1 MHMHTQRLHWLVLV
15 CCFLSTPAWS
25 DAQTW
30 KINLKNADIREFIT
44 QVSTITGKTFVVD
57 PRVKGNVTVVSD
69 RNLDTDAVYALFLS
83 VLRVHGFGA
92 SRTGDVV
99 RIVQS
104 ATVKQSGAP
113 VNDDGGS
120 LSEEVVT
127 RVISARNVAA
137 AELVKILRPMIPQ
150 YGHIAAVAQA
160 NVVII
165 SDHADN
171 IGRLLTI
178 IRQVDVADEDEVVV
192 VALEQAWVGSVVEI
206 LEQVAPDQI
215 GKSADGPQR
224 VLVIGND
231 RNNTLVL
238 RGKSGPIAEVRSLIE
253 QLDQPATSSGST
265 RVFKLNHADATGIAE
280 ILNGVLI
287 DPRGRGDN
295 SKSENTSIQAD
306 TSLNAIVVR
315 ADPGT
320 ITEIE
325 DILRQLDIRKAQVLI
340 EAAIVEISVDETSAI
355 GIEAGAADATGES
368 VPFVSTTLNG
378 IISNVLSNI
387 AATAGESGKI
397 DPVQGIASVGSPTL
411 AVARLDP
418 DGVSF
423 GAILNA
429 LAVNTSAD
437 LLSTPSVLTLD
448 NEQANILAG
457 QTVPFRTGSFTSTNN
472 GASNPFTTIQRQDVG
487 IELTVTPHIHDDSSI
502 RLEVSQS
509 VENVVNTG
517 LEIGEAGFSD
527 VVTNKRSIETTILA
541 DDRQTI
547 VLGGLIQDDL
557 RETRKRV
564 PLIGSIPVL
573 GRLFQNRSK
582 ARTKRHLLVFLRP
595 TIQRN
600 REEVADTTDRKYKGI
615 WQVQI
620 ESRESGSESEPQL
633 EQIYEGRRD

>member
-1 MHMHTQRLHWLVLV
+1 MQIQRFHWLALV
-15 CCFLSTPAWS
+15 VCLLASPSWS

-69 RNLDTDAVYALFLS
+69 RKLDSDAVYALFLS

-92 SRTGDVV
+92 SRTGEVV

-113 VNDDGGS
+113 VFDDDRS

-171 IGRLLTI
+171 IARLLTI

-215 GKSADGPQR
+215 GKSAEGPQR

-238 RGKSGPIAEVRSLIE
+238 RGKSAPIDEVRSLIE

-265 RVFKLNHADATGIAE
+265 RVFQLNHADASRTAE
-280 ILNGVLI
+280 ILNGILVQ
-287 DPRGRGDN
+287 PRGGGNN
-295 SKSENTSIQAD
+295 SQPENVNIQAD

-315 ADPGT
+315 TDPGT
-320 ITEIE
+320 ILEIE
-325 DILRQLDIRKAQVLI
+325 DILSQLDIRKAQVLI
-340 EAAIVEISVDETSAI
+340 EAAIVEVSVDQTSAV
-355 GIEAGAADATGES
+355 GIEAGAADASGES

-378 IISNVLSNI
+378 IISNVLSSI
-387 AATAGESGKI
+387 SATAESGKI

-429 LAVNTSAD
+429 LAINTSAD

-472 GASNPFTTIQRQDVG
+472 GASNPFTTIQREDVG

-557 RETRKRV
+557 RETRKKV
-564 PLIGSIPVL
+564 PLVGSIPFL

-582 ARTKRHLLVFLRP
+582 NRTKRHLLVFLRP

-600 REEVADTTDRKYKGI
+600 REEIADTTDRKYKGI
-615 WQVQI
+615 WQVQL
-620 ESRESGSESEPQL
+620 ESRKSGTANEPQID
-633 EQIYEGRRD
+633 EIYEGRRE

>member
-1 MHMHTQRLHWLVLV
+1 
-15 CCFLSTPAWS
+15 
-25 DAQTW
+25 
-30 KINLKNADIREFIT
+30 
-44 QVSTITGKTFVVD
+44 
-57 PRVKGNVTVVSD
+57 
-69 RNLDTDAVYALFLS
+69 
-83 VLRVHGFGA
+83 
-92 SRTGDVV
+92 
-99 RIVQS
+99 
-104 ATVKQSGAP
+104 
-113 VNDDGGS
+113 
-120 LSEEVVT
+120 
-127 RVISARNVAA
+127 
-137 AELVKILRPMIPQ
+137 
-150 YGHIAAVAQA
+150 
-160 NVVII
+160 
-165 SDHADN
+165 
-171 IGRLLTI
+171 
-178 IRQVDVADEDEVVV
+178 
-192 VALEQAWVGSVVEI
+192 
-206 LEQVAPDQI
+206 
-215 GKSADGPQR
+215 
-224 VLVIGND
+224 
-231 RNNTLVL
+231 
-238 RGKSGPIAEVRSLIE
+238 
-253 QLDQPATSSGST
+253 
-265 RVFKLNHADATGIAE
+265 
-280 ILNGVLI
+280 
-287 DPRGRGDN
+287 
-295 SKSENTSIQAD
+295 
-306 TSLNAIVVR
+306 VR

-355 GIEAGAADATGES
+355 GIEAGAADASGES

-387 AATAGESGKI
+387 SATAEAGKI

-564 PLIGSIPVL
+564 PLVGSIPFL

-582 ARTKRHLLVFLRP
+582 NRTKRHLLVFLRP

-600 REEVADTTDRKYKGI
+600 REEVADTTDRKYRGI

-620 ESRESGSESEPQL
+620 ESRESGSEGEPRL

>member
-1 MHMHTQRLHWLVLV
+1 MRIQRLHWLALV
-15 CCFLSTPAWS
+15 CCLLTTPTWS
-25 DAQTW
+25 EAQTW

-44 QVSTITGKTFVVD
+44 QVSTITGTTFVVD

-69 RNLDTDAVYALFLS
+69 RKLDTEAVYALFLS

-120 LSEEVVT
+120 LSEQVVT

-137 AELVKILRPMIPQ
+137 ADLVKILRPLIPQ
-150 YGHIAAVAQA
+150 YGHIAAVPQA

-192 VALEQAWVGSVVEI
+192 VTLEQAWVGSVVAI

-215 GKSADGPQR
+215 GKSAAGPQR

-238 RGKSGPIAEVRSLIE
+238 RGKSAAIAEVRSLIE

-265 RVFKLNHADATGIAE
+265 RVFQLNHADATRTAE
-280 ILNGVLI
+280 ILNGILI
-287 DPRGRGDN
+287 EPRGRGDN
-295 SKSENTSIQAD
+295 TKSENISIQAD
-306 TSLNAIVVR
+306 ISLNAIVVR

-320 ITEIE
+320 MSEIQE
-325 DILRQLDIRKAQVLI
+325 ILRQLDIRRAQVLI
-340 EAAIVEISVDETSAI
+340 EAAIVEVSVDATRAI
-355 GIEAGAADATGES
+355 GIEAGVADAGGKS
-368 VPFVSTTLNG
+368 VPFASTTLNG
-378 IISNVLSNI
+378 IISNLLSSI
-387 AATAGESGKI
+387 SATVVDGKI

-429 LAVNTSAD
+429 IAINTSAD
-437 LLSTPSVLTLD
+437 LLSTPSILTLD
-448 NEQANILAG
+448 NEQASILAG

-472 GASNPFTTIQRQDVG
+472 GASNPFTTIQRQDIG

-502 RLEVSQS
+502 RLVVSQT
-509 VENVVNTG
+509 VENVINTG
-517 LEIGEAGFSD
+517 LEIGAAGFSD

-547 VLGGLIQDDL
+547 VLGGLIQDDV
-557 RETRKRV
+557 RATRKKV
-564 PLIGSIPVL
+564 PLLGSIPFL
-573 GRLFQNRSK
+573 GRLFQNRSTT
-582 ARTKRHLLVFLRP
+582 RTKVHLLVFLRP
-595 TIQRN
+595 TIQRT
-600 REEVADTTDRKYKGI
+600 REEVAETTERKYNGI

>member
-1 MHMHTQRLHWLVLV
+1 MRIQRLHWLALV
-15 CCFLSTPAWS
+15 CCLLTTPTWPE
-25 DAQTW
+25 AQTW

-44 QVSTITGKTFVVD
+44 QVSTITGTTFVVD

-69 RNLDTDAVYALFLS
+69 RKLDTEAVYALFLS

-120 LSEEVVT
+120 LSEQVVT

-137 AELVKILRPMIPQ
+137 ADLVKILRPLIPQ
-150 YGHIAAVAQA
+150 YGHIAAVPQA

-192 VALEQAWVGSVVEI
+192 VTLEQAWVGSVVEI

-215 GKSADGPQR
+215 GKSAAGPQR

-238 RGKSGPIAEVRSLIE
+238 RGKSAAIAEVRSLIE

-265 RVFKLNHADATGIAE
+265 RVFQLNHADATRTAE
-280 ILNGVLI
+280 ILNGILI
-287 DPRGRGDN
+287 EPRGRGDN
-295 SKSENTSIQAD
+295 TKSENISIQAD
-306 TSLNAIVVR
+306 ISLNAIVVR

-320 ITEIE
+320 MSEIQE
-325 DILRQLDIRKAQVLI
+325 ILRQLDIRRAQVLI
-340 EAAIVEISVDETSAI
+340 EAAIVEVSVDETRAI
-355 GIEAGAADATGES
+355 GIEAGVADAGGES
-368 VPFVSTTLNG
+368 VPFASTTLNG
-378 IISNVLSNI
+378 IISNLLSSI
-387 AATAGESGKI
+387 SATVVDGKI

-429 LAVNTSAD
+429 IAINTSAD
-437 LLSTPSVLTLD
+437 LLSTPSILTLD
-448 NEQANILAG
+448 NEQASILAG

-472 GASNPFTTIQRQDVG
+472 GASNPFTTIQRQDIG

-502 RLEVSQS
+502 RLEVSQT
-509 VENVVNTG
+509 VENVINTG

-547 VLGGLIQDDL
+547 VLGGLIQDDV
-557 RETRKRV
+557 RATRKKV
-564 PLIGSIPVL
+564 PLLGSIPFL
-573 GRLFQNRSK
+573 GRLFQNRSTT
-582 ARTKRHLLVFLRP
+582 RTKVHLLVFLRP
-595 TIQRN
+595 TIQRT
-600 REEVADTTDRKYKGI
+600 REEVAETTERKYNGI

-620 ESRESGSESEPQL
+620 ESRESESESEPQL

>member
-1 MHMHTQRLHWLVLV
+1 MRIQRLHWLALV
-15 CCFLSTPAWS
+15 CCLLTTPTWS
-25 DAQTW
+25 EAQTW

-44 QVSTITGKTFVVD
+44 QVSTITGTTFVVD

-69 RNLDTDAVYALFLS
+69 RKLDTEAVYALFLS

-120 LSEEVVT
+120 LSEQVVT

-137 AELVKILRPMIPQ
+137 ADLVKILRPLIPQ
-150 YGHIAAVAQA
+150 YGHIAAVPQA

-192 VALEQAWVGSVVEI
+192 VTLEQAWVGSVVAI

-215 GKSADGPQR
+215 GKSAAGPQR

-238 RGKSGPIAEVRSLIE
+238 RGKSAAIAEVRSLIE

-265 RVFKLNHADATGIAE
+265 RVFQLNHADATRTAE
-280 ILNGVLI
+280 ILNGILI
-287 DPRGRGDN
+287 EPRGRGDN
-295 SKSENTSIQAD
+295 TKSENISIQAD
-306 TSLNAIVVR
+306 ISLNAIVVR

-320 ITEIE
+320 MSEIQE
-325 DILRQLDIRKAQVLI
+325 ILRQLDIRRAQVLI
-340 EAAIVEISVDETSAI
+340 EAAIVEVSVDATRAI
-355 GIEAGAADATGES
+355 GIEAGVADAGGKS
-368 VPFVSTTLNG
+368 VPFASTTLNG
-378 IISNVLSNI
+378 IISNLLSSI
-387 AATAGESGKI
+387 SATVVDGKI

-429 LAVNTSAD
+429 IAINTSAD
-437 LLSTPSVLTLD
+437 LLSTPSILTLD
-448 NEQANILAG
+448 NEQASILAG

-472 GASNPFTTIQRQDVG
+472 GASNPFTTIQRQDIG

-502 RLEVSQS
+502 RLVVSQT
-509 VENVVNTG
+509 VENVINTG

-547 VLGGLIQDDL
+547 VLGGLIQDDV
-557 RETRKRV
+557 RATRKKV
-564 PLIGSIPVL
+564 PLLGSIPFL
-573 GRLFQNRSK
+573 GRLFQNRSTT
-582 ARTKRHLLVFLRP
+582 RTKVHLLVFLRP
-595 TIQRN
+595 TIQRT
-600 REEVADTTDRKYKGI
+600 REEVAETTERKYNGI

>member
-1 MHMHTQRLHWLVLV
+1 MRIQRLHWLALV
-15 CCFLSTPAWS
+15 CCLLTAPTWS
-25 DAQTW
+25 EAQTW

-44 QVSTITGKTFVVD
+44 QVSTITGTTFVVD

-69 RNLDTDAVYALFLS
+69 RKLDTEAVYALFLS

-120 LSEEVVT
+120 LSEQVVT

-137 AELVKILRPMIPQ
+137 ADLVKILRPLIPQ
-150 YGHIAAVAQA
+150 YGHIAAVPQA

-192 VALEQAWVGSVVEI
+192 VTLEQAWVGSVVEI

-215 GKSADGPQR
+215 GKSAAGPQR

-238 RGKSGPIAEVRSLIE
+238 RGKSAAIAEVRSLIE

-265 RVFKLNHADATGIAE
+265 RVFQLNHADATRTAE
-280 ILNGVLI
+280 ILNGILI
-287 DPRGRGDN
+287 EPRGRGDN
-295 SKSENTSIQAD
+295 TKSENISIQAD
-306 TSLNAIVVR
+306 ISLNAIVVR

-320 ITEIE
+320 MSEIQE
-325 DILRQLDIRKAQVLI
+325 ILRQLDIRRAQVLI
-340 EAAIVEISVDETSAI
+340 EAAIVEVSVDATRAI
-355 GIEAGAADATGES
+355 GIEAGVADAGGAS
-368 VPFVSTTLNG
+368 VPFASTTLNG
-378 IISNVLSNI
+378 IISNLLSSI
-387 AATAGESGKI
+387 SATVVDGKI

-429 LAVNTSAD
+429 IAINTSAD
-437 LLSTPSVLTLD
+437 LLSTPSILTLD
-448 NEQANILAG
+448 NEQASILAG

-472 GASNPFTTIQRQDVG
+472 GASNPFTTIQRQDIG

-502 RLEVSQS
+502 RLEVSQT
-509 VENVVNTG
+509 VENVINTG

-547 VLGGLIQDDL
+547 VLGGLIQDDV
-557 RETRKRV
+557 RATRKKV
-564 PLIGSIPVL
+564 PLLGSIPFL
-573 GRLFQNRSK
+573 GRLFQNRSTT
-582 ARTKRHLLVFLRP
+582 RTKVHLLVFLRP
-595 TIQRN
+595 TIQRT
-600 REEVADTTDRKYKGI
+600 REEVAETTERKYNGI

>member
-1 MHMHTQRLHWLVLV
+1 MRIQRLHWLALV
-15 CCFLSTPAWS
+15 CCLLTAPTWS
-25 DAQTW
+25 EAQTW

-44 QVSTITGKTFVVD
+44 QVSTITGTTFVVD

-69 RNLDTDAVYALFLS
+69 RKLDTEAVYALFLS

-120 LSEEVVT
+120 LSEQVVT

-137 AELVKILRPMIPQ
+137 ADLVKILRPLIPQ
-150 YGHIAAVAQA
+150 YGHIAAVPQA

-192 VALEQAWVGSVVEI
+192 VTLEQAWVGSVVEI

-215 GKSADGPQR
+215 GKSAAGPQR

-238 RGKSGPIAEVRSLIE
+238 RGKSAAIAEVRSLIE

-265 RVFKLNHADATGIAE
+265 RVFQLNHADATRTAE
-280 ILNGVLI
+280 ILNGILI

-295 SKSENTSIQAD
+295 TKSENINIQAD
-306 TSLNAIVVR
+306 ISLNAIVVR

-320 ITEIE
+320 MSEIQE
-325 DILRQLDIRKAQVLI
+325 ILRQLDIRRAQVLI
-340 EAAIVEISVDETSAI
+340 EAAIVEVSVDETRAI
-355 GIEAGAADATGES
+355 GIEAGVADAGGES
-368 VPFVSTTLNG
+368 VPFASTTLNG
-378 IISNVLSNI
+378 IISNLLSSI
-387 AATAGESGKI
+387 SATVVDGKI

-429 LAVNTSAD
+429 IAINTSAD
-437 LLSTPSVLTLD
+437 LLSTPSILTLD
-448 NEQANILAG
+448 NEQASILAG

-472 GASNPFTTIQRQDVG
+472 GASNPFTTIQRQDIG

-502 RLEVSQS
+502 RLEVSQT
-509 VENVVNTG
+509 VENVINTG

-547 VLGGLIQDDL
+547 VLGGLIQDDV
-557 RETRKRV
+557 RATRKKV
-564 PLIGSIPVL
+564 PLLGSIPFL
-573 GRLFQNRSK
+573 GRLFQNRSTT
-582 ARTKRHLLVFLRP
+582 RTKVHLLVFLRP
-595 TIQRN
+595 TIQRT
-600 REEVADTTDRKYKGI
+600 REEVAETTERKYNGI

>member
-1 MHMHTQRLHWLVLV
+1 MNMHMQRLHWLVLV
-15 CCFLSTPAWS
+15 CCFLSAPAWS
-25 DAQTW
+25 EPQTW

-44 QVSTITGKTFVVD
+44 QVSTITGTTFVVD

-192 VALEQAWVGSVVEI
+192 IALEQAWVGSVVAI

>member
-1 MHMHTQRLHWLVLV
+1 MQIQRFHWLALV
-15 CCFLSTPAWS
+15 VCLLASPSWS

-69 RNLDTDAVYALFLS
+69 RKLDSDAVYALFLS

-92 SRTGDVV
+92 SRTGEVV

-113 VNDDGGS
+113 VFDDDRS

-171 IGRLLTI
+171 IARLLTI

-215 GKSADGPQR
+215 GKSAEGPQR

-238 RGKSGPIAEVRSLIE
+238 RGKSAPINEVRSLIE

-265 RVFKLNHADATGIAE
+265 RVFQLNHADASRTAE
-280 ILNGVLI
+280 ILNGILVQ
-287 DPRGRGDN
+287 PRGGGNN
-295 SKSENTSIQAD
+295 SQPENVNIQAD

-315 ADPGT
+315 TDPGT
-320 ITEIE
+320 ILEIE
-325 DILRQLDIRKAQVLI
+325 DILSQLDIRKAQVLI
-340 EAAIVEISVDETSAI
+340 EAAIVEVSVDQTSAV
-355 GIEAGAADATGES
+355 GIEAGAADASGES

-378 IISNVLSNI
+378 IISNVLSSI
-387 AATAGESGKI
+387 SATAESGKI

-429 LAVNTSAD
+429 LAINTSAD

-472 GASNPFTTIQRQDVG
+472 GASNPFTTIQREDVG

-557 RETRKRV
+557 RETRKKV
-564 PLIGSIPVL
+564 PLVGSIPFL

-582 ARTKRHLLVFLRP
+582 NRTKRHLLVFLRP

-600 REEVADTTDRKYKGI
+600 REEIADTTDRKYKGI
-615 WQVQI
+615 WQVQL
-620 ESRESGSESEPQL
+620 ESRESGTANEPQID
-633 EQIYEGRRD
+633 EIYEGRRE

>member
-1 MHMHTQRLHWLVLV
+1 M
-15 CCFLSTPAWS
+15 
-25 DAQTW
+25 
-30 KINLKNADIREFIT
+30 
-44 QVSTITGKTFVVD
+44 
-57 PRVKGNVTVVSD
+57 
-69 RNLDTDAVYALFLS
+69 
-83 VLRVHGFGA
+83 LRVHGFGA

-120 LSEEVVT
+120 LSEQVVT

-137 AELVKILRPMIPQ
+137 ADLVKILRPLIPQ
-150 YGHIAAVAQA
+150 YGHIAAVPQA

-192 VALEQAWVGSVVEI
+192 VTLEQAWVGSVVEI

-215 GKSADGPQR
+215 GKSAAGPQR

-238 RGKSGPIAEVRSLIE
+238 RGKSAAIAEVRSLIE

-265 RVFKLNHADATGIAE
+265 RVFQLNHADATRTAE
-280 ILNGVLI
+280 ILNGILI
-287 DPRGRGDN
+287 EPRGRGDN
-295 SKSENTSIQAD
+295 TKSENISIQAD
-306 TSLNAIVVR
+306 ISLNAIVVR

-320 ITEIE
+320 MSEIQE
-325 DILRQLDIRKAQVLI
+325 ILRQLDIRRAQVLI
-340 EAAIVEISVDETSAI
+340 EAAIVEVSVDATRAI
-355 GIEAGAADATGES
+355 GIEAGVADAGGAS
-368 VPFVSTTLNG
+368 VPFASTTLNG
-378 IISNVLSNI
+378 IISNLLSSI
-387 AATAGESGKI
+387 SATVVDGKI

-429 LAVNTSAD
+429 IAINTSAD
-437 LLSTPSVLTLD
+437 LLSTPSILTLD
-448 NEQANILAG
+448 NEQASILAG

-472 GASNPFTTIQRQDVG
+472 GASNPFTTIQRQDIG

-502 RLEVSQS
+502 RLEVSQT
-509 VENVVNTG
+509 VENVINTG

-547 VLGGLIQDDL
+547 VLGGLIQDDV
-557 RETRKRV
+557 RATRKKV
-564 PLIGSIPVL
+564 PLLGSIPFL

-582 ARTKRHLLVFLRP
+582 TRTKVHLLVFLRP
-595 TIQRN
+595 TIQRT
-600 REEVADTTDRKYKGI
+600 REEVAETTERKYNGI

-620 ESRESGSESEPQL
+620 ESRESESESEPQL